1 MSSIFNVYVVLR
13 FRCALLVCI
22 RHVVFFDTLRVFL
35 FPLLFFKFLVFEA
48 AIYAAERK
56 VAQSA
61 AADTRRLYIAED
73 NAAAVASLTAAVC
86 RH

>member
-1 MSSIFNVYVVLR
+1 M
-13 FRCALLVCI
+13 
-22 RHVVFFDTLRVFL
+22 FFDTLRVFL
-35 FPLLFFKFLVFEA
+35 FPLLFLKFLVFEA

-73 NAAAVASLTAAVC
+73 NAAAAAAVASLTAAAC

>member
-1 MSSIFNVYVVLR
+1 
-13 FRCALLVCI
+13 
-22 RHVVFFDTLRVFL
+22 VFFDTLRVFL
-35 FPLLFFKFLVFEA
+35 FPLLFLKFLVFEA

-73 NAAAVASLTAAVC
+73 NAAAAVASLTAAAC